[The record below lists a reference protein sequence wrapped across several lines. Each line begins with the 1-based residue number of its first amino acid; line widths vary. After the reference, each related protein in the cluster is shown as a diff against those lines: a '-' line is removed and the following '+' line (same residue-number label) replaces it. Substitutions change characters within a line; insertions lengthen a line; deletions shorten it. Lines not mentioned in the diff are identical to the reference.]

1 MTHSPTHWSVMI
13 ALMAGGPLL
22 GAFLG
27 GDRGLLLGSAV
38 GLLASICL
46 QMMRRHKQKTATQ
59 R

>member
-13 ALMAGGPLL
+13 ALIAGGPLL

-38 GLLASICL
+38 GLLAAICL
-46 QMMRRHKQKTATQ
+46 QMMRSHKQKAAVH